1 MRRPLRRYA
10 FLATALWISI
20 TAIGRSQPTELF
32 FSEYIEGSSNNKALE
47 IFNGTGAAINLATDV
62 YNVQMF
68 FNGNPAAGLTINLT
82 GTVADGDVFVL
93 AQSSAD
99 PAILAQADQTNG
111 SGWFNGDDAVALRKG
126 TTIIDVIGQIGVDPG
141 TEWGSGLPS
150 TQDNTLRRKC
160 SITAG
165 DTNGSDA
172 FDPSIEWDGFANNT
186 FSGLG
191 SHCGLIGVGSANPAS
206 LAPGDPTLLT
216 AEVTPAENPNSTGIT
231 VTGDLTMIGGSATQ
245 SFFDD
250 GTNGDVT
257 SGDNVFSYQATVVV
271 GTTLGNKTLPISIA
285 DAQLRSAT
293 TTINLTVEPP
303 VVLVAIHDIQG
314 SGTTSPYAGQLVAT
328 TGIVT
333 GRRFNNGFFLQ
344 EPDASVDGDP
354 NSSEGI
360 FVFTSSVPPAA
371 AAVGN
376 LVQVTGT
383 VQEFTPSAD
392 PFSPPLTEI
401 AGSPI
406 VTVLSTGGSLPQPV
420 TLTAADTSPAG
431 SPEQLERFEG
441 MLVHVSS
448 LTVVGP
454 TLGSINEANATA
466 NSNGVFYG
474 VITGLARPFREPG
487 INVLDPLPGGSPCCV
502 PRFDEN
508 PERIRVDSDG
518 LVGAVRLEATTH
530 ATVANLIGPLD
541 YAFRTYTILPAPGTF
556 TQASVIGNVVATP
569 VSAPGTDEF
578 TVASFNLE
586 RFFDTVEDPA
596 ISEPVLTA
604 TAFDGRLNKASLA
617 IRNVLGSPDVL
628 GVVEVEN
635 LATLQAIADKINNDT
650 VADGGANPAYKAYL
664 VEGNDIGG
672 IDVGFLVKDSRVDV
686 SDVTQEG
693 KNTTYINPN
702 NGLPELLNDR
712 PPLVLR
718 ADITPS
724 GGGSFRVTVIVNHL
738 RSLSD
743 VDNAVEGN
751 RVRTKRRAQ
760 AEFLADLVQVRQGTD
775 PDERIFLVGDFNAF
789 QFNDGYV
796 DSIGTIKGV
805 PADPDK
811 VVLASSDLV
820 NPDFTNLIDSLPPSE
835 RYSFVFDG
843 NAQVLDHVLVG
854 SNLLGH
860 VRGIEYGRVGS
871 DFPESF
877 RNDATRPER
886 ISDHDGIVVFL
897 TFDIDGDGVPDDSDA
912 CDASSSSTTVVIDG
926 CDSGAGNDLF
936 SDGCKITDR
945 IDDCAGSAVTH
956 DDFTACV
963 TQLTNDLKRDG
974 FITNKEKSGI
984 QKCAGRARIP

>member
-1 MRRPLRRYA
+1 MS
-10 FLATALWISI
+10 ISI

-47 IFNGTGAAINLATDV
+47 IFNGTGTAVDLAASV
-62 YNVQMF
+62 YNVQMH
-68 FNGNPAAGLTINLT
+68 FNGNPVAGLTINLS
-82 GTVADGDVFVL
+82 GTVANGDVFVL
-93 AQSSAD
+93 AHSSAD
-99 PAILAQADQTNG
+99 PAILALADQTNG
-111 SGWFNGDDAVALRKG
+111 AGWFNGDDAVVLRKD
-126 TTIIDVIGQIGVDPG
+126 TAVIDVIGQIGFDPG
-141 TEWGSGLPS
+141 TEWGTGLTS
-150 TQDNTLRRKC
+150 TADNTLRRKC
-160 SITAG
+160 AITMG

-206 LAPGDPTLLT
+206 VAPGASTFLT
-216 AEVTPAENPNSTGIT
+216 VAVTPVENPISTGIT

-245 SFFDD
+245 PFFDD

-257 SGDNVFSYQATVVV
+257 PGDNVFSYQATVAV
-271 GTTLGNKTLPISIA
+271 GTTPGNKTLPISIA

-303 VVLVAIHDIQG
+303 LVEIHDIQG
-314 SGTTSPYAGQLVAT
+314 SGTASPYAGQLIST

-354 NSSEGI
+354 NTSEGI
-360 FVFTSSVPPAA
+360 FVFTSSAPPAA
-371 AAVGN
+371 AEVGN
-376 LVQVTGT
+376 LVRVTGT
-383 VQEFTPSAD
+383 VQEFIPSPD

-406 VTVLSTGGSLPQPV
+406 VTLLSTNNLLPAPV

-441 MLVHVSS
+441 MRVHVSS

-474 VITGLARPFREPG
+474 VITGLPRPLREPG
-487 INVLDPLPGGSPCCV
+487 INVLDPLPAGSPCCV

-518 LVGAVRLEATTH
+518 LAGAVRVEATTH

-541 YAFRTYTILPAPGTF
+541 YAFRTYTILPDPGTL

-569 VSAPGTDEF
+569 VSAPGADEF

-586 RFFDTVEDPA
+586 RFFDTADDPA
-596 ISEPVLTA
+596 ISEPVLTE
-604 TAFDGRLNKASLA
+604 TAFNGRLNKASLA

-635 LATLQAIADKINNDT
+635 LTALQAIADKINNDT
-650 VADGGANPAYKAYL
+650 VGDGGANPAYTAYL
-664 VEGNDIGG
+664 VEGNDVGG
-672 IDVGFLVKDSRVDV
+672 IDVGFLVKESRVDV
-686 SDVTQEG
+686 SDLTQEG

-702 NGLPELLNDR
+702 NGQPELLNDR

-718 ADITPS
+718 ADIKPS
-724 GGGSFRVTVIVNHL
+724 GGGSFGVTVIVNHL

-743 VDNAVEGN
+743 VDDAVEGN

-760 AEFLADLVQVRQGTD
+760 AEFLANLVQVRQGTD
-775 PDERIFLVGDFNAF
+775 SDERIVLVGDFNAF

-796 DSIGTIKGV
+796 DSIGTIKGT
-805 PADPDK
+805 PADPDE

-843 NAQVLDHVLVG
+843 NAQVLDHILAG

-886 ISDHDGIVVFL
+886 ISDHDGIVVSL

-912 CDASSSSTTVVIDG
+912 CDASSSSATVVIDG
-926 CDSGAGNDLF
+926 CDSGAENDLF

-945 IDDCAGSAVTH
+945 IDDCAASAVTH

-974 FITNKEKSGI
+974 FITNKEKAGI